1 MRRMK
6 VTGRELS
13 IGVLVLASVGLVY
26 MLSQYTGERGQVI
39 HIGYS
44 FFAEEGRRVGR
55 VLSVKQEEVTPNFV
69 YNYSLKFE
77 RPDLV
82 GDRLCWLVRFE
93 QWGRPGHYIE
103 IWIDASERLV
113 VGGEQCR

>member
-6 VTGRELS
+6 FTGREL
-13 IGVLVLASVGLVY
+13 GVGFLVLAFIGGVY
-26 MLSQYTGERGQVI
+26 VLSQYTGERGRVI
-39 HIGYS
+39 RIGYS

-55 VLSVKQEEVTPNFV
+55 VLSVKQEEVTPNFR

-82 GDRLCWLVRFE
+82 APRTCWIVRYE
-93 QWGRPGHYIE
+93 QWGRPGHYVE
-103 IWIDASERLV
+103 LWIDPLEHLV
-113 VGGEQCR
+113 VGGGECK

>member
-1 MRRMK
+1 MK
-6 VTGRELS
+6 FTGRELS
-13 IGVLVLASVGLVY
+13 VGVIVLAFIGGAYV
-26 MLSQYTGERGQVI
+26 LSQYTGERGRMI
-39 HIGYS
+39 RIGYA

-55 VLSVKQEEVTPNFV
+55 VLSVKQGEVTPNFV

-103 IWIDASERLV
+103 VWIDASDHLV
-113 VGGEQCR
+113 VGGGECR